1 MSSNKNKQKTASGRD
16 KGAQEAGTES
26 SSQRGFSLL
35 SLRSNWIKLGVIS
48 IAVLVA
54 LIFFLLNST
63 STTDKPPPNAI
74 NAPSLPNSMLQIG
87 ANGSTPPALALAPQ
101 APYQQRL
108 AALKDNLQLVDHT
121 LCSYQESTKYPPNSR
136 PISEHPD
143 QIYPNQPVAEQH
155 PLRKEGGG
163 TDGNIQVSTTQSRV
177 FLAAGESVNFTLR
190 ANDQS
195 GKSLPVNVTRATA
208 RGITYQGTR
217 ESPQLPLAMADDGQ
231 NGDAI
236 ANDGVASSMLSP
248 AQTGFASFNGTIR
261 TEVRYSVGGQA
272 GIVVFDVIYSPETP
286 AVWSGKI
293 RDGIENGALN
303 FYLKVNVKTP
313 GRYIVHGRVDDSKGK
328 PFALV
333 NFNDLL
339 PQGENEIRLTVA
351 GKLLRDN
358 APAFPLTLR
367 DVDAYL
373 LKEDVDPDRALLPRL
388 EGTAAVS
395 KSYNLQNFSDAEWQ
409 SEERSRYLAEYA
421 KDVALAKAALVE
433 LNPEQARLPFPLSEC
448 SEKQAEKTKK
458 P

>member
-1 MSSNKNKQKTASGRD
+1 MSSNKNKQKAASVRN
-16 KGAQEAGTES
+16 KTAQEAGTES
-26 SSQRGFSLL
+26 SSQQRL
-35 SLRSNWIKLGVIS
+35 SWLNLRSNWIKLGAIG
-48 IAVLVA
+48 IAVLIA
-54 LIFFLLNST
+54 LIFFLVNSA
-63 STTDKPPPNAI
+63 PNSNKSPTNAVG
-74 NAPSLPNSMLQIG
+74 APSLPNSLLQIG
-87 ANGSTPPALALAPQ
+87 ANGSTPPALPVTPQ
-101 APYQQRL
+101 MSYQQRL

-121 LCSYQESTKYPPNSR
+121 LCSYKESTKYPPNSR

-177 FLAAGESVNFTLR
+177 FLAAGESVSFTVK

-208 RGITYQGTR
+208 RGITYQGSR

-236 ANDGVASSMLSP
+236 ANDGVTSGVLSP

-286 AVWSGKI
+286 AVWTGKV
-293 RDGIENGALN
+293 RDAVENGALN

-313 GRYIVHGRVDDSKGK
+313 GRYIVNGRVDDSKGK

-395 KSYNLQNFSDAEWQ
+395 KSYNLQNFSEAEWQ

-433 LNPEQARLPFPLSEC
+433 LNPEQARLPFPVSEC
-448 SEKQAEKTKK
+448 SDKQAALITK

>member
-16 KGAQEAGTES
+16 KTAPQAGTES
-26 SSQRGFSLL
+26 SSQQRVNLL
-35 SLRSNWIKLGVIS
+35 GLRSNWIKLGAIG
-48 IAVLVA
+48 IAVLIA
-54 LIFFLLNST
+54 LIFFLLNAT
-63 STTDKPPPNAI
+63 STTDESPAKAI
-74 NAPSLPNSMLQIG
+74 SAPSLPNSMLQIG
-87 ANGSTPPALALAPQ
+87 ANGATPPTVPLAPQ
-101 APYQQRL
+101 ATYQQRL
-108 AALKDNLQLVDHT
+108 AALKENFQLVDHT
-121 LCSYQESTKYPPNSR
+121 LCSYKESTKYPPNSR

-177 FLAAGESVNFTLR
+177 FLAAGESVSFTVK

-208 RGITYQGTR
+208 RGITYQGSR

-313 GRYIVHGRVDDSKGK
+313 GRYIVNGRVDDSKGK

-367 DVDAYL
+367 DIDAYL
-373 LKEDVDPDRALLPRL
+373 LKENVDPDRALLPRL

-433 LNPEQARLPFPLSEC
+433 LNPEQARLPFPVSEC
-448 SEKQAEKTKK
+448 SEKQAEKAKK